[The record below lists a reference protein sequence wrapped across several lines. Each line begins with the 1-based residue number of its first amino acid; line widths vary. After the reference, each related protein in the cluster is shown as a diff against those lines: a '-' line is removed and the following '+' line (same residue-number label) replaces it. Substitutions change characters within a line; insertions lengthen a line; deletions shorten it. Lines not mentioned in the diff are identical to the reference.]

1 MSSLQSIRLSHPAR
15 RRPALL
21 DLLLILFGA
30 ALACWL
36 VPMLP
41 EGIIF

>member
-1 MSSLQSIRLSHPAR
+1 MSSLQSIRLPHLAR

-30 ALACWL
+30 VLAYWL
-36 VPMLP
+36 VPMVP